1 MTPQDP
7 GATVSVI
14 VGVTLAIL
22 LVNAAL
28 AVYAWTRRSTTAE
41 HDRTVGERTQSGDAP
56 TVACPNCG
64 AENEPEY
71 RYCRACVSE
80 LPGYAANRSQFASPF
95 GRISR

>member
-1 MTPQDP
+1 MTPQGP

-28 AVYAWTRRSTTAE
+28 AVYAWTRRPATAE
-41 HDRTVGERTQSGDAP
+41 HDSAVEKRTRSGDAS

-80 LPGYAANRSQFASPF
+80 LPGYAANHPQFASPF